1 MSDSKGSPYDR
12 KVVLLRQLAMAEAE
26 RLGLAPSDEQIRE
39 TTRWFRASF
48 DLRQVE
54 RFAAWL
60 DRAGLDLPRFRR
72 MMIEMS
78 TLTMVLEHHGEAI
91 DARMAD
97 HLAMHTIHAFDPAAI
112 DEELPSA

>member
-1 MSDSKGSPYDR
+1 VSDSTGSAYDR

-26 RLGLAPSDEQIRE
+26 RLGLVPSESQIRE

-48 DLRQVE
+48 GLRSVD

-60 DRAGLDLPRFRR
+60 GHAGLDLPRFQR
-72 MMIEMS
+72 MMVEMT
-78 TLTMVLEHHGEAI
+78 TLTVVLAHHGEAI

-97 HLAMHTIHAFDPAAI
+97 HLAMHTVHAFGN
-112 DEELPSA
+112 EERANP